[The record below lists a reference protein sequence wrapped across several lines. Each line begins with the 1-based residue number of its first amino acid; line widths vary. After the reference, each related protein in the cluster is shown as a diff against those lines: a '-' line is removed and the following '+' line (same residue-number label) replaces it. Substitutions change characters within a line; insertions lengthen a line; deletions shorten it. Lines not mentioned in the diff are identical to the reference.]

1 MKRDMGLIRLLLLR
15 LEELDQD
22 GQSVYHFREG
32 DPDIDIE
39 GYSWEQIS
47 YHYDLAD
54 EAGLVDMGSDGIM
67 NGFLFRRLTWAG
79 HDFVDAVRDE
89 EIWRKTK
96 EGALAAG
103 GISIDLVKDL
113 AKGFVRKNIEKLT
126 GIEL

>member
-1 MKRDMGLIRLLLLR
+1 MKRDMGLIRLLLLK
-15 LEELDQD
+15 LEEIDQD
-22 GQSVYHFREG
+22 GRSIYHFVEG
-32 DPDIDIE
+32 DIQLE
-39 GYSWEQIS
+39 GYSWDEIE

-54 EAGLVDMGSDGIM
+54 EAGLVDMGGNGVM
-67 NGFLFRRLTWAG
+67 NGILFRRLTWAG